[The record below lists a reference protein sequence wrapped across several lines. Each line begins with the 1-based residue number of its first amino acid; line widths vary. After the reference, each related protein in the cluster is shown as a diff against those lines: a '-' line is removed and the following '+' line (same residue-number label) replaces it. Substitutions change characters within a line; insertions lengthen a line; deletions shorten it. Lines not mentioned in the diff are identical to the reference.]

1 MVQRAVA
8 LLVDKAALLDEYFKI
23 KIETEPASTTAGSSS
38 SSSSASAPSAARLV
52 SVPVLLEG
60 HLPEPHA
67 LPMLLLRLSSEV
79 DWAAEQVR
87 FCHLDF

>member
-23 KIETEPASTTAGSSS
+23 KIETEPASTTAGSS